1 MMYFIT
7 KSPLEQCG
15 LHTTRFFHGCV
26 TLPITETNGNIYAFI
41 YILKASCVL
50 PVANKGCNL
59 TFDKNTAEV
68 T

>member
-1 MMYFIT
+1 MVFT
-7 KSPLEQCG
+7 LHVFCG
-15 LHTTRFFHGCV
+15 YV
-26 TLPITETNGNIYAFI
+26 TLPIPETNGNFYAFT
-41 YILKASCVL
+41 LKASYVL